1 MRNSLKIYRKY
12 LATPGR
18 SALHGG
24 VIAIVLLTIVYLL
37 ADEVTPGRW
46 MILPAIMVVAAG
58 IAGGV
63 INYFIFPF
71 KYKSHHFRLVPK
83 LIGGVIYVALIAV
96 ALVIGM
102 NGVD

>member
-24 VIAIVLLTIVYLL
+24 VIAFVLLALVYLL
-37 ADEVTPGRW
+37 AGEVTPGRW
-46 MILPAIMVVAAG
+46 MILPAILVVAAG
-58 IAGGV
+58 IAGG
-63 INYFIFPF
+63 ILNYFIFPF
-71 KYKSHHFRLVPK
+71 KFKSPHFRLIPK
-83 LIGGVIYVALIAV
+83 LIGGVIYIAMIAV

-102 NGVD
+102 NGAG

>member
-24 VIAIVLLTIVYLL
+24 IIALVLLTIAYFL

-46 MILPAIMVVAAG
+46 MILPAILVVSAG
-58 IAGGV
+58 IAGGLL
-63 INYFIFPF
+63 NYFIFPIKF
-71 KYKSHHFRLVPK
+71 KSPRFKLMPK
-83 LIGGVIYVALIAV
+83 LIGGMIYLVMIAV

-102 NGVD
+102 NGAG